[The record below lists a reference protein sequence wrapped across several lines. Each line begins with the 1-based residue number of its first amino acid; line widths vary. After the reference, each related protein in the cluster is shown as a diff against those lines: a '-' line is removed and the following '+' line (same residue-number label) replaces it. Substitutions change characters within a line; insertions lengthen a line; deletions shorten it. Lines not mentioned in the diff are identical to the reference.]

1 MPAITAFKDVNE
13 VAITVATKEIFN
25 INSKVLRS
33 LAEKFVPVEGMDII
47 SKGLTIMH
55 YTPNSNE
62 DIKGVNQNVGDYCQ
76 LFYKCLMINFD
87 L

>member
-1 MPAITAFKDVNE
+1 MITAFKDVNE

-62 DIKGVNQNVGDYCQ
+62 DIKGVNQKVGDYCQ